1 MEPVLLVNHVTER
14 RQITKVKV
22 DRWLSLV
29 FFPKKKIGKKIKR
42 SVLCLKHKYMKSLR
56 NDVNSSFD
64 NRHVR
69 TNIHREIFTALL
81 VKLKSSLRKF

>member
-56 NDVNSSFD
+56 NDVQQPKEKGQKDKQGSTKHTHKTKD
-64 NRHVR
+64 
-69 TNIHREIFTALL
+69 
-81 VKLKSSLRKF
+81 